1 MGDVHR
7 ELSLLP
13 MLQVAAGYLM
23 LKMTV
28 TTSCM
33 TVEKL
38 MKSLSLSFLI
48 RIMEAVIPISR
59 CCEH

>member
-23 LKMTV
+23 LRMTV

>member
-7 ELSLLP
+7 ELSLLS

-23 LKMTV
+23 LRMMV